1 MRTPIREL
9 LVGSSLAP
17 ASDTV
22 VAAGRDLARALG
34 ARLRLVHAFSPAMI
48 FIGRP
53 VPHAGLE
60 TRAVAE
66 QEAALRRELEQQAAR
81 LGLGRDELAGCEV
94 VAGPA
99 HRALRELAT
108 RHESDLVV
116 VGAAERP
123 GARLLGSTADR
134 LVRTATRPVWVVRG
148 ESAIPPR
155 RILFP
160 LDLSPLAGDALR
172 CGLALAERLRAPVR
186 ADLGALYVLTLPLGP
201 TPVPFVPEQLAHLAE
216 EELERFLSRFEG
228 RGELAAKVRTGE
240 ARHEIRAEAR
250 EWGADLIVLGTHG
263 RGGFERYLMGSV
275 AGDVVR
281 AADCDVLVVP
291 PEAALRAALDEN
303 RSTAQVGVGPPPG

>member
-9 LVGSSLAP
+9 LVGSSLTP

-34 ARLRLVHAFSPAMI
+34 TRLRLAHAFSPAMI

-60 TRAVAE
+60 TQAVAE
-66 QEAALRRELEQQAAR
+66 QEATLRRELEQQAAR

-99 HRALRELAT
+99 HRALRQLAT

-116 VGAAERP
+116 VGGAERP

-134 LVRTATRPVWVVRG
+134 LVRTATRPVWVARG
-148 ESAIPPR
+148 ESVIPPR

-160 LDLSPLAGDALR
+160 VDLSPLAADALR
-172 CGLALAERLRAPVR
+172 CGLALAERLRGPVR
-186 ADLGALYVLTLPLGP
+186 ADLSALYVLTLPLGP
-201 TPVPFVPEQLAHLAE
+201 TAVPFTPEQLARLAE
-216 EELERFLSRFEG
+216 EELERFLSRAEC
-228 RGELAAKVRTGE
+228 RGELAARIRTGE

-250 EWGADLIVLGTHG
+250 EWGADLIVVGTHG
-263 RGGFERYLMGSV
+263 RGGFERYLLGSV
-275 AGDVVR
+275 ASDVVR
-281 AADCDVLVVP
+281 DASCDVLVVP
-291 PEAALRAALDEN
+291 PEAALRAALAE
-303 RSTAQVGVGPPPG
+303 SQSAVGAGTGPPVG